1 MGRLVYFP
9 SPGGSWGSVSHPYL
23 SYTPM
28 STVPVVGPHDFDHF
42 ALSSHG
48 APLGQ
53 TPSNPRQLEPWE
65 EMKLY

>member
-1 MGRLVYFP
+1 
-9 SPGGSWGSVSHPYL
+9 
-23 SYTPM
+23 M